1 MIFENNINKRSDKMN
16 KDLSEKKPVRQP
28 IEKHDTAA
36 WADINENQPVS
47 NVPMPSDFAVE
58 NARDWVNINEK

>member
-1 MIFENNINKRSDKMN
+1 MN
-16 KDLSEKKPVRQP
+16 KDVSEKKPVTQP

-58 NARDWVNINEK
+58 NAKKWVDTNQK